1 MPITLRSPNNPF
13 TAKMILGI
21 VRSIIN
27 LDVAGQPCTYLASID
42 PNTPQTGLS
51 LVYVQNKYKMALAM
65 TAALPYAVHLS
76 AGPQRFVKSGGPR
89 AYEGSMQMILE
100 YCARWDE
107 QQASIDSIRQTED
120 DDIERMKA
128 NLESNDDI
136 VYGGTGYAMATPQIA
151 LSPYKGTL
159 NTDIQGLTL
168 VERVMTAQIAILAYD
183 TLS

>member
-1 MPITLRSPNNPF
+1 MPISLRQPNNPF
-13 TAKMILGI
+13 PAKVILTI

-27 LDVAGQPCTYLASID
+27 LDDAGVPCTYLASVSES
-42 PNTPQTGLS
+42 QTGLE
-51 LVYVQNKYKMALAM
+51 LVFVQNKYKMALAM
-65 TAALPYAVHLS
+65 TASQPYAVHLS
-76 AGPQRFVKSGGPR
+76 AGPQRFAKAGGPR
-89 AYEGSMQMILE
+89 AYEGSMQLVLE

-136 VYGGTGYAMATPQIA
+136 VYGGQGYAIATPQIA

-159 NTDIQGLTL
+159 NTDIQGLML
-168 VERVMTAQIAILAYD
+168 VERVMTAQINILPYD
-183 TLS
+183 ALT